1 MARPILNTL
10 KELIIVPPCRS
21 INYGGGRLISSGGR
35 VINSGLPPMPGTA
48 YELRPSTGAKFS
60 DGRMETI
67 RTDGRKI
74 FRTDGKF
81 SVGRKNLG
89 RTEKKVEKTEKF
101 TLPLLGEFFRTSR
114 DSSVSGQDPHKSRDV
129 RKNSPKSG
137 KTNFRKNNYSSGVA
151 IVS

>member
-1 MARPILNTL
+1 MAFSYTWPAPKFKIRMVG
-10 KELIIVPPCRS
+10 KFS
-21 INYGGGRLISSGGR
+21 DGRQIFSWPAGR
-35 VINSGLPPMPGTA
+35 KNFG
-48 YELRPSTGAKFS
+48 RTGAKFS

-67 RTDGRKI
+67 RTDGRKN

-89 RTEKKVEKTEKF
+89 RTEQNFKQNEKF

-129 RKNSPKSG
+129 RKNLPKSG